1 MKCAL
6 CGGELREKEIV
17 EEIREKDD
25 RILVKVKAEVCEQC
39 HERYYASGIVE
50 KLIEIKESLRKHRLS
65 LHPVGKVYE
74 VSANS

>member
-6 CGGELREKEIV
+6 CGGELRKREIV

-50 KLIEIKESLRKHRLS
+50 KLIELKENLRKRRVS
-65 LHPVGKVYE
+65 LHLVGKVYE
-74 VSANS
+74 VST